1 MVKLVTVIG
10 ARPQII
16 KAAAISRAIRKW
28 FSNDIEEIILHTGQH
43 YDDNMS
49 KIFFDELE
57 VAYPDYNLGVGSGSH
72 GEQLAK
78 MVTGIE
84 QALIEQ
90 DPDAIILYGDTNST
104 LAGSVAASKLHVP
117 VIHIE
122 AGLRSF
128 NKNMP
133 EEINRIICD
142 HCSTIMFTPTLTGY
156 NNLVNEG
163 FEVNTVPPFNINNP
177 KIWHCGD
184 IMYDNAL
191 YYSGIAEKKS
201 SILLKHNLE
210 SNNFFLATI
219 HRDHTTDHPETLGN
233 LLNTLNNISLES
245 GIPFIIPLHPR
256 TRKNLNLIRKE
267 NQSSIFTAPL
277 RIKLIDPVGYLDMLL
292 LEKNAKMIF
301 TDSGGVQKESYFFK
315 KPCIILREETEWREL
330 VTLGTAR
337 ITGADQQEIFAAY
350 EHFKIN
356 LPATLPP
363 IFGDGNAAS
372 FICKR
377 IIEVLA

>member
-1 MVKLVTVIG
+1 MIKLVTVIG

-16 KAAAISRAIRKW
+16 KAAAISRAIRMW
-28 FSNDIEEIILHTGQH
+28 FSHDIEEIILHTGQH
-43 YDDNMS
+43 YDNNMS

-72 GEQLAK
+72 SEQLAK

-90 DPDAIILYGDTNST
+90 NPDAIILYGDTNST

-142 HCSTIMFTPTLTGY
+142 HCSTMMFTPTLTGY
-156 NNLVNEG
+156 NNLINEG
-163 FEVNTVPPFNINNP
+163 FKVNTAPPFNINNP

-191 YYSGIAEKKS
+191 YYSAIAEKRS
-201 SILLKHNLE
+201 SILSKHNLE
-210 SNNFFLATI
+210 NNNYFLATI

-233 LLNTLNNISLES
+233 LFNTLKKISIES
-245 GIPFIIPLHPR
+245 GIPFVIPLHPR
-256 TRKNLNLIRKE
+256 TRKNLDLIQKE
-267 NQSSIFTAPL
+267 SMSSEFTDHL
-277 RIKLIDPVGYLDMLL
+277 GIKLIDPVGYLDMLL

-315 KPCIILREETEWREL
+315 KPCIILRKETEWKEL

-337 ITGADQQEIFAAY
+337 ITGTDQQEIFAAY
-350 EHFKIN
+350 EHFKIK

-377 IIEVLA
+377 IIEVLG